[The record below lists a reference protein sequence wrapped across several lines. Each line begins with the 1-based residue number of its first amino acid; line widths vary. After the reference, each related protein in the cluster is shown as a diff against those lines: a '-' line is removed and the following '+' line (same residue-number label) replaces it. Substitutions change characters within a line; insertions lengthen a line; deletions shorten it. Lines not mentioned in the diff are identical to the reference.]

1 MAKDTEGVE
10 FLAQTLEAHARR
22 RHILEKK
29 IAAGMDFQVTAS
41 VPREELDRISFVE
54 VRNGDREAIV
64 LRGGT
69 VYAIVSSGGAIL
81 SPDRSKI
88 YGTVDTV
95 EDWDWSGP
103 VPIHNRKSPESREPV
118 EATGQG
124 DTSGPLCFWRASD
137 GKTRQ
142 KRQ

>member
-1 MAKDTEGVE
+1 
-10 FLAQTLEAHARR
+10 
-22 RHILEKK
+22 
-29 IAAGMDFQVTAS
+29 MDFQVTAS

-103 VPIHNRKSPESREPV
+103 VPIHKSKIPREPG
-118 EATGQG
+118 ACGSDRTGRYER
-124 DTSGPLCFWRASD
+124 PLVFLESE
-137 GKTRQ
+137 
-142 KRQ
+142 